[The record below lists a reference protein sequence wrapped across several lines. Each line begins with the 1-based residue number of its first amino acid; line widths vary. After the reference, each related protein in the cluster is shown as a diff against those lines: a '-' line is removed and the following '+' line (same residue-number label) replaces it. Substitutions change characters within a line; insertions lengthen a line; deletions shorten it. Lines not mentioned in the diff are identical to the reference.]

1 MMHMGRKE
9 TSRMG
14 RVRTT
19 VTLDPDVAT
28 VLEEL
33 RRESGQGMSE
43 VLNDAVR
50 AGTSAR
56 DERRPFVQRTSPIGI
71 TGPVCTGEIIGMDD
85 DQRFPAAG

>member
-1 MMHMGRKE
+1 
-9 TSRMG
+9 MG

-19 VTLDPDVAT
+19 VTLDPEVAA
-28 VLEEL
+28 VLQEI

-50 AGTSAR
+50 AGMGAR
-56 DERRPFVQRTSPIGI
+56 DERRPFVQRTSPIGVA
-71 TGPVCTGEIIGMDD
+71 GPACTGQVLGMDD